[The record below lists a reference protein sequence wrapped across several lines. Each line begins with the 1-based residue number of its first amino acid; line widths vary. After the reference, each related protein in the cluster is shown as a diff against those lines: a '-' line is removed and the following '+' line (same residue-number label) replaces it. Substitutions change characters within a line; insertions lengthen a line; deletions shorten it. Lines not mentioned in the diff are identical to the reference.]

1 MAAFTSALR
10 RLVRLDGA
18 SKRALAEALL
28 LLTAASVAIR
38 LLPFRRTAALMG
50 GKERDV
56 RRGDSAE
63 LARTVNRCAWALHF
77 WADRVPWRA
86 VCFQRGLALHWMLR
100 RRRLPSLLHYGVAQS
115 AAEGLRAHV
124 WVSSGGRIA
133 MGGEQA
139 AEFTCLASFPAATE
153 G

>member
-1 MAAFTSALR
+1 MAASPSTFR
-10 RLVRLDGA
+10 RFVRLDGR
-18 SKRALAEALL
+18 SKGALIEALL
-28 LLTAASVAIR
+28 ILAAGSLAIR

-50 GKERDV
+50 GAPRQAH
-56 RRGDSAE
+56 RGDSAE
-63 LARTVNRCAWALHF
+63 QARTVNRCAWALNF

-100 RRRLPSLLHYGVAQS
+100 RRRLPSVLHYGVAQS
-115 AAEGLRAHV
+115 PAEGLRAHV

-139 AEFTCLASFPAATE
+139 PDYTCLASFPAAIE

>member
-1 MAAFTSALR
+1 MAAFPSTFR
-10 RLVRLDGA
+10 RFVRLDGR
-18 SKRALAEALL
+18 SKGALVEAFLL
-28 LLTAASVAIR
+28 LAAGSLAIG

-50 GKERDV
+50 GAPRQV
-56 RRGDSAE
+56 QRGDPAE
-63 LARTVNRCAWALHF
+63 QARTVNRCAWALNF

-100 RRRLPSLLHYGVAQS
+100 RRRLPSVLHYGVAQS
-115 AAEGLRAHV
+115 APEGLRAHV

-139 AEFTCLASFPAATE
+139 PNFTCLASFPAATE